1 MSIQIKLI
9 RRKINVSSIHN
20 SCVHEFK
27 MKSSNLNLRYFF
39 FCFAFQRPYR
49 SKVSNHFSITGNKQI
64 NWIKAHWVGGRDEK
78 ERDGYEERERERYRR
93 VTSEVCAAGD
103 TIEVATGD

>member
-1 MSIQIKLI
+1 MFPLFITA
-9 RRKINVSSIHN
+9 VYMN
-20 SCVHEFK
+20 SKWNHRTLTFAI
-27 MKSSNLNLRYFF
+27 F